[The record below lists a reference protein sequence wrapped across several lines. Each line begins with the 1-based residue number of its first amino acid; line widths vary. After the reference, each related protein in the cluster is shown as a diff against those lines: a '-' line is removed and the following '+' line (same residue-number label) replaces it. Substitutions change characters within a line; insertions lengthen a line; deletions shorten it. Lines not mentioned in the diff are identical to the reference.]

1 MTSTPRIVLGKT
13 PHPTPH
19 EKLFGQTLIIAP
31 PIAIIAPC
39 ERRIINN
46 FFSKRQNR

>member
-19 EKLFGQTLIIAP
+19 TPRKTFWANPNYCPLNSYHCFLRA
-31 PIAIIAPC
+31 A
-39 ERRIINN
+39 NH
-46 FFSKRQNR
+46 